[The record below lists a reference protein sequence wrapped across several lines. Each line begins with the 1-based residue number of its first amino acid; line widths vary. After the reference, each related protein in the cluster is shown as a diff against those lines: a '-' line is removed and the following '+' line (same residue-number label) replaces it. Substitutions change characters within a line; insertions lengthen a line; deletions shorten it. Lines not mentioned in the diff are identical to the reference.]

1 MPTPPLPLVTR
12 PSLVGGEPLY
22 LSGEDALRLTAFD
35 ALTGVTLTLSGRF
48 LPVARD
54 DQDVPRP
61 GPFTH
66 VLVPASDRTASVITR
81 GLGEGW
87 LLEASVVASVG
98 APLVGQCFCVLSIV
112 RGLAASALEL
122 STLAE
127 GYVTSKQRIAWP
139 GGLFGA
145 SLDGGGALRTILG
158 TTPAPGA
165 EVTETVPTGAR
176 WEPLAINMTFTA
188 SAAVANR
195 TVALDLDNGTNLF
208 ARIFSQNAVVA
219 SGSEMLNWFQGGP
232 YSGTAPA
239 AVNMM
244 PLPIG
249 LRLGAGYRFKTTT
262 VGLQAAD
269 QFSAISYLVREWIEG
284 A

>member
-1 MPTPPLPLVTR
+1 MAPPPLPLVTR

-22 LSGEDALRLTAFD
+22 LSGEDALRLTAFN

-61 GPFTH
+61 GPFIH

-87 LLEASVVASVG
+87 LLEASVVASV
-98 APLVGQCFCVLSIV
+98 ATPQVGQCYCVLSIV
-112 RGLAASALEL
+112 RGLGASALEL

-145 SLDGGGALRTILG
+145 SLDGGGALRSITG
-158 TTPAPGA
+158 ATPAAGA
-165 EVTETVPTGAR
+165 EISETVPTGAR
-176 WEPLAINMTFTA
+176 WELLSLEFFLTT
-188 SAAVANR
+188 AVAVAARNVGLILDDGANVFWR
-195 TVALDLDNGTNLF
+195 TPNVQTQA
-208 ARIFSQNAVVA
+208 A
-219 SGSEMLNWFQGGP
+219 SLSFRYDWFQGGTKDTTGA
-232 YSGTAPA
+232 SGIYA
-239 AVNMM
+239 N
-244 PLPIG
+244 PIPTGIRLSAGFRIRTGTG
-249 LRLGAGYRFKTTT
+249 L
-262 VGLQAAD
+262 LQAAD
-269 QFSAISYLVREWIEG
+269 QFTAVQYLVREWIEG